1 MKRRNGRGAKADK
14 GDRCEK
20 NMEIEGKST
29 TVTNRPKQVEET
41 QSPFEWV
48 KRFVWSDRMLAALV
62 SGVKGGK
69 WHALI
74 DKVCKLGN
82 LTAAWKQVKGNRG
95 GAGVDKQT
103 VRWFDLYSETELAKL
118 SRELQADAYV
128 PRPVKRTWIEK
139 NGSKEMRPLGVP
151 AVRDRIVQTAL
162 RNVIEPIYERIFH
175 EHSYGFRPKRG
186 CKDALH
192 RVKYLLNE
200 GNHWIVDADIKGYFD
215 SIPHKQLMDK
225 VSEHISDGRVLK
237 MLNAYLEQDVM
248 DGLETWTP
256 EEGTPQGA
264 VISPLLANIYL
275 NPLDHLMG
283 NKGFEMVRYADDF
296 VILCKSK
303 EKAEEAL
310 AIVAQWTR
318 EAGLTLHPVKT
329 RIVDENTD
337 SFEFLGYQFKNG
349 KHFPRAKSLK
359 KLKDNIREK
368 TLRRNGKSIEEIVKS
383 LNSTLQGWYGYFKHS
398 YKTVHPSVDG
408 WIRRRLRSILLK
420 RTTKR
425 SRWRF
430 THDDH
435 RRWPNAFFHALGLF
449 SLELAFVAECQSR
462 KRN

>member
-1 MKRRNGRGAKADK
+1 
-14 GDRCEK
+14 
-20 NMEIEGKST
+20 
-29 TVTNRPKQVEET
+29 
-41 QSPFEWV
+41 
-48 KRFVWSDRMLAALV
+48 
-62 SGVKGGK
+62 
-69 WHALI
+69 
-74 DKVCKLGN
+74 
-82 LTAAWKQVKGNRG
+82 
-95 GAGVDKQT
+95 
-103 VRWFDLYSETELAKL
+103 
-118 SRELQADAYV
+118 
-128 PRPVKRTWIEK
+128 
-139 NGSKEMRPLGVP
+139 
-151 AVRDRIVQTAL
+151 
-162 RNVIEPIYERIFH
+162 
-175 EHSYGFRPKRG
+175 
-186 CKDALH
+186 
-192 RVKYLLNE
+192 
-200 GNHWIVDADIKGYFD
+200 
-215 SIPHKQLMDK
+215 
-225 VSEHISDGRVLK
+225 